1 MKKIILLLLVPIFC
15 FSQNPPSTLIFSEY
29 GEGSSFNKWI
39 EIYNPTNQQI
49 NMDEYRY
56 NFCWNGCDSL
66 LWEFSLAFD
75 SGRVLMP
82 GETYLIVHNNA
93 DSILLN
99 NADQITNLLSNGNDV
114 CAIFNLPTNSVI
126 DIIGEFTDVPP
137 NDGWDIEL
145 NTNATKNQTLI
156 RKDSVC
162 GGNFGNWN
170 QSNGLGSISS
180 SEWIV
185 NSQDDF
191 SDIHNHNSICT
202 STPSSLT
209 DNSRSKKI
217 IKIVNIFGQKVN
229 KKTKNTPIIYIYDD
243 GSSKKIIT
251 K

>member
-1 MKKIILLLLVPIFC
+1 MKKIILLLLAPIFC
-15 FSQNPPSTLIFSEY
+15 FSQNSPSTLIFSEY

-75 SGRVLMP
+75 SGRVLIP

-126 DIIGEFTDVPP
+126 DIIGEFTDVSP

-156 RKDSVC
+156 RKDSIC

-191 SDIHNHNSICT
+191 SDINNHNSICT
-202 STPSSLT
+202 STPSSVS
-209 DNSRSKKI
+209 DNSRNKKI

-229 KKTKNTPIIYIYDD
+229 QKTKNTPIIYIYDD
-243 GSSKKIIT
+243 GSSKKIIN